1 MKGIMMGFGIFVL
14 SMGVTCGLMYYVS
27 FENLRQDTVFSL
39 KQALSETMVQLD
51 EVDPLL
57 RSTQAMNLFI
67 LNFSLRKRSTVSY
80 QIELMGILS
89 DPLALRIRIKA
100 VDDSSLFNLQISAEE
115 TMIEV
120 EE

>member
-1 MKGIMMGFGIFVL
+1 MKGIVMSVGLFVL
-14 SMGVTCGLMYYVS
+14 SMGVSCGLMYYVS
-27 FENLRQDTVFSL
+27 FEILRQETVFSL

-51 EVDPLL
+51 ELDPSL
-57 RSTQAMNLFI
+57 RSSQAMNLFL
-67 LNFSLRKRSTVSY
+67 LNFSVRRKSTVTY
-80 QIELMGILS
+80 HIELMGMLE

-100 VDDSSLFNLQISAEE
+100 IDDKSLFNLQISAEE